1 MQAIISEFTVL
12 GTTPNLKWDKMKDYL
27 TWQYRLDD

>member
-12 GTTPNLKWDKMKDYL
+12 IELLNIYVFYELIKKRIYNYFKK
-27 TWQYRLDD
+27 